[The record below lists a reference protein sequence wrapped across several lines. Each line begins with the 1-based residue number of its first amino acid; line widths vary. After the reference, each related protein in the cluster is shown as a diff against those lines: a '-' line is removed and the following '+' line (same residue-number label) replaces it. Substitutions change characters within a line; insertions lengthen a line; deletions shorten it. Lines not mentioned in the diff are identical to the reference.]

1 MIPRPGG
8 QTDPRGCPRR
18 RVLKPGHTPAPPCSE
33 DRGRPRRLGAAVA
46 PCLRERTKEAAQLF
60 FRVRSL
66 HQGGHRTER
75 LRSPDRGRL
84 MD

>member
-18 RVLKPGHTPAPPCSE
+18 RVLKPGHTPAPPCS
-33 DRGRPRRLGAAVA
+33 GRIEGAPRRLGAAVA

-66 HQGGHRTER
+66 HQGATARSDFVALTE
-75 LRSPDRGRL
+75 GG
-84 MD
+84 